1 MGIELRMPSIT
12 APTEREQLAQIRSY
26 LYQIVPQLQWALNN
40 INPTGVSSESVEQIV
55 RRMSA
60 PSSTTSSPVSA
71 EVTFDKLKP
80 LIIKSAE
87 IVEAYYEEINK
98 RLQGQYVADSVFGT
112 FIETTEQNIEAT
124 SKYVDQKFS
133 DVQVITN
140 EIDGEIEEINSSID
154 KSNSV
159 IADIQDTLIETTAH
173 IRSGILFYDS
183 NGIPVYG
190 LEVGQKNIVDG
201 VEVFNKYA
209 RFTSDRL
216 SFYDSN
222 GTEVAYISD
231 YRLYITNADFT
242 GTVTFGAFRLDTTKG
257 FNLKWVGRG

>member
-1 MGIELRMPSIT
+1 MGIELRLPNIT
-12 APTEREQLAQIRSY
+12 GDERAQLAQIRSY

-55 RRMSA
+55 RRISA
-60 PSSTTSSPVSA
+60 PSSTPSSSVSA

-112 FIETTEQNIEAT
+112 FIETTELNIKET

-159 IADIQDTLIETTAH
+159 IASLQDTLIETTAH
-173 IRSGILFYDS
+173 IRSGILYYE
-183 NGIPVYG
+183 NEIPVYG

-201 VEVFNKYA
+201 VEVFNRYA

-257 FNLKWVGRG
+257 FNLKYVGRG